1 LELALNVDYYANHPF
16 ICTKIVEN
24 QEHHHQNLIF
34 GLTIS
39 LSASNDWSKGKESKE
54 FCLIREAIRNIE
66 ENQWGTFICLCALS
80 SVINIPI
87 RSIYPEVEDVYCK
100 VFNGTLNP
108 RPQLSSSSIIKI
120 PISIMWS
127 RVGEIGKE
135 FGVKFTAN
143 HFVPIFIFEKG
154 EQVASE
160 QENVVELIN
169 FDAKPFKMMKLDGK
183 GRGKK
188 LICICF

>member
-1 LELALNVDYYANHPF
+1 
-16 ICTKIVEN
+16 
-24 QEHHHQNLIF
+24 
-34 GLTIS
+34 
-39 LSASNDWSKGKESKE
+39 
-54 FCLIREAIRNIE
+54 
-66 ENQWGTFICLCALS
+66 
-80 SVINIPI
+80 
-87 RSIYPEVEDVYCK
+87 
-100 VFNGTLNP
+100 
-108 RPQLSSSSIIKI
+108 
-120 PISIMWS
+120 MWS

-188 LICICF
+188 LICIGF